1 MDLATLIG
9 VVVALI
15 IVFTVQILEGGS
27 PASIILIPSMLL
39 VFGGAFAAG
48 MAGGVLKDALGVGK
62 LLQKAFLAKV
72 APPNKLVDDIVKLA
86 ERARREGLLALE
98 DAVKTVEHP
107 FLKRG
112 LQLAIDGTDP
122 EELHDILHAE
132 VAAKKKADKAGM
144 KIFENMG
151 GYAPT
156 VGIIG
161 TVMGLVHV
169 LENLNKPETLGHS
182 IAAAFVATLW
192 GVLSANLIWLP
203 LAARLTRLSGIEAE
217 EMELVIDGVLAI
229 QAGSNPRLVAQK
241 LRSLLPPDAAK
252 AAEAAAA
259 AKTKKAA

>member
-1 MDLATLIG
+1 MDISTIVG
-9 VVVALI
+9 VVAALA
-15 IVFTVQILEGGS
+15 IVFVVQILEGGS
-27 PASIILIPSMLL
+27 PSSIILIPSMLL

-48 MAGGVLKDALGVGK
+48 MAGGVLKDATGIGK
-62 LLQKAFLAKV
+62 LLGKAFMAKV
-72 APPNKLVDDIVKLA
+72 APPTKLVDDIVKLA

-98 DAVKTVEHP
+98 DAVKTVTHP

-169 LENLNKPETLGHS
+169 LQNLSKPETLGES
-182 IAAAFVATLW
+182 ISAAFVATLW
-192 GVLSANLIWLP
+192 GVLSANLLWLP
-203 LAARLTRLSGIEAE
+203 IAARLARLSGIEAE
-217 EMELVIDGVLAI
+217 EMEMVIDGVLAI

-252 AAEAAAA
+252 AAEAAS
-259 AKTKKAA
+259 TKKAA

>member
-1 MDLATLIG
+1 MDISTIVG
-9 VVVALI
+9 VVAALV
-15 IVFTVQILEGGS
+15 IVFVVQILEGGS
-27 PASIILIPSMLL
+27 PASILLIPSIIL

-48 MAGGVLKDALGVGK
+48 MAGGVLKDATGAGK
-62 LLQKAFLAKV
+62 QLQKAFLAKV
-72 APPNKLVDDIVKLA
+72 TPPTQLVETVVKLA

-132 VAAKKKADKAGM
+132 VAAKKKADKAAA
-144 KIFENMG
+144 KLFENMG

-156 VGIIG
+156 IGIIG

-169 LENLNKPETLGHS
+169 LENLNQPETLGHS
-182 IAAAFVATLW
+182 ISAAFVATLW

-203 LAARLTRLSGIEAE
+203 VAARLNRLSNVEAE

-241 LRSLLPPDAAK
+241 LRSLLPPDEAKKADAAT
-252 AAEAAAA
+252 
-259 AKTKKAA
+259 TKKAA

>member
-1 MDLATLIG
+1 MDIATIVG

-15 IVFTVQILEGGS
+15 IVFVVQILEGGH
-27 PASIILIPSMLL
+27 PASIILIPAMVL
-39 VFGGAFAAG
+39 VFGGAFCAA
-48 MAGGVLKDALGVGK
+48 MAGGVLKDATGVGK
-62 LLQKAFLAKV
+62 LLKKAFLPKV
-72 APPNKLVDDIVKLA
+72 TPPNVLVDDIVKLA

-132 VAAKKKADKAGM
+132 VSAKKKADKTG
-144 KIFENMG
+144 KKFFENMG

-156 VGIIG
+156 IGIIG

-169 LENLNKPETLGHS
+169 LENLDKPETLGHS

-192 GVLSANLIWLP
+192 GVLSSNLMFLP
-203 LAARLTRLSGIEAE
+203 IAARLDRLSGIEAE

-241 LRSLLPPDAAK
+241 LRSLLPPDAAR
-252 AAEAAAA
+252 AADAAS
-259 AKTKKAA
+259 TKKAA

>member
-1 MDLATLIG
+1 MDISTIVG
-9 VVVALI
+9 VVASLA

-27 PASIILIPSMLL
+27 PSSILLIPSMLL
-39 VFGGAFAAG
+39 VFGGAFMAG
-48 MAGGVLKDALGVGK
+48 MAGGVLKDATGIGK
-62 LLQKAFLAKV
+62 QMQKAFLAKV
-72 APPNKLVDDIVKLA
+72 TPPTKLVDNIVKLA

-132 VAAKKKADKAGM
+132 IAAKKKADKAGS
-144 KIFENMG
+144 KLFENMG

-156 VGIIG
+156 IGIIG

-169 LENLNKPETLGHS
+169 LENLDKPETLGHS

-192 GVLSANLIWLP
+192 GVLSANLISLP
-203 LAARLTRLSGIEAE
+203 AAARLDRLSGIESD

-241 LRSLLPPDAAK
+241 LRSLLPPDAAA
-252 AAEAAAA
+252 AAEAAS
-259 AKTKKAA
+259 TKKAA

>member
-1 MDLATLIG
+1 MDISTLVG
-9 VVVALI
+9 VVVALV
-15 IVFTVQILEGGS
+15 IVFVVQALEGGS
-27 PASIILIPSMLL
+27 AASIILIPSMIL

-48 MAGGVLKDALGVGK
+48 MAGGVLRDATGVGK
-62 LLQKAFLAKV
+62 LLKKAFTAKV
-72 APPNKLVDDIVKLA
+72 APANMLVDDIVKLA

-132 VAAKKKADKAGM
+132 VAAKKKADKAGG
-144 KIFENMG
+144 KIFEQMG

-156 VGIIG
+156 IGIIG

-192 GVLSANLIWLP
+192 GVLSANVLWLP
-203 LAARLTRLSGIEAE
+203 LAARLARLSGIEAE

-241 LRSLLPPDAAK
+241 LRSLLPPDAAA
-252 AAEAAAA
+252 AAEAASQ
-259 AKTKKAA
+259 KKAA

>member
-1 MDLATLIG
+1 MDLATILG
-9 VVVALI
+9 VVIALI

-39 VFGGAFAAG
+39 VFGGAFCAA
-48 MAGGVLKDALGVGK
+48 MAGGILKDALGVGASLK
-62 LLQKAFLAKV
+62 KGFLPKV
-72 APPNKLVDDIVKLA
+72 APPNVLVDDIVKLA

-132 VAAKKKADKAGM
+132 VGAKKKADKAGK

-169 LENLNKPETLGHS
+169 LENLDKPETLGHS

-192 GVLSANLIWLP
+192 GVLSANLIFLP
-203 LAARLTRLSGIEAE
+203 MAARLDRLSGIEAE

-252 AAEAAAA
+252 AADAASS
-259 AKTKKAA
+259 KKAA

>member
-1 MDLATLIG
+1 MDISTIVRIIAALA
-9 VVVALI
+9 
-15 IVFTVQILEGGS
+15 IVFTVQILEGGR
-27 PASIILIPSMLL
+27 PASISLIPSILL

-48 MAGGVLKDALGVGK
+48 MAGAVLKDAVGGGK
-62 LLQKAFLAKV
+62 LLPKAFLAKV
-72 APPNKLVDDIVKLA
+72 APPNMLVEDIVKLA

-98 DAVKTVEHP
+98 DAVKTVDHP

-156 VGIIG
+156 IGIIG

-169 LENLNKPETLGHS
+169 LENLDKPDTLGHS

-192 GVLSANLIWLP
+192 GVLSANLLWLP
-203 LAARLTRLSGIEAE
+203 LAARLGRISGIEAE

-229 QAGSNPRLVAQK
+229 QSGSNPRLVAQK

-252 AAEAAAA
+252 AAEAAAV
-259 AKTKKAA
+259 KKAA

>member
-1 MDLATLIG
+1 MDLATILG

-15 IVFTVQILEGGS
+15 IVFVVQILEGGT
-27 PASIILIPSMLL
+27 PASIILIPSMVL
-39 VFGGAFAAG
+39 VFGGAFCAA
-48 MAGGVLKDALGVGK
+48 MAGGVLKDALGVGG
-62 LLQKAFLAKV
+62 LLKRAFLAKV
-72 APPNKLVDDIVKLA
+72 TPANVLVDDVVKLA

-132 VAAKKKADKAGM
+132 VGAKKKADKAG
-144 KIFENMG
+144 KKLFENMG

-169 LENLNKPETLGHS
+169 LENLDKPDTLGHS

-192 GVLSANLIWLP
+192 GVLSANLLFLP
-203 LAARLTRLSGIEAE
+203 MAARLDRLSGIEAE

-252 AAEAAAA
+252 AAEAAS
-259 AKTKKAA
+259 TKKAA

>member
-1 MDLATLIG
+1 MDISTIVG
-9 VVVALI
+9 VVVSLA

-27 PASIILIPSMLL
+27 PSSIILIPSMLL
-39 VFGGAFAAG
+39 VFGGAFMAG
-48 MAGGVLKDALGVGK
+48 MAGGVLKDATGIGK
-62 LLQKAFLAKV
+62 QLQKAFLAKV
-72 APPNKLVDDIVKLA
+72 TPPTTLVDNIVKLA

-132 VAAKKKADKAGM
+132 IAAKKKADKAGA
-144 KIFENMG
+144 KLFENMG

-156 VGIIG
+156 IGIIG

-169 LENLNKPETLGHS
+169 LANLNKPAGLGEAIS
-182 IAAAFVATLW
+182 AAFVATLW
-192 GVLSANLIWLP
+192 GVLTANLLWLP
-203 LAARLTRLSGIEAE
+203 LAARLSRLSGVEAE
-217 EMELVIDGVLAI
+217 EMELVVDGVLAI

-241 LRSLLPPDAAK
+241 LRSLLPPDEAK
-252 AAEAAAA
+252 KAEAAAT
-259 AKTKKAA
+259 TKKAA

>member
-1 MDLATLIG
+1 MDLATILG
-9 VVVALI
+9 VVIALI
-15 IVFTVQILEGGS
+15 IVFVVQILEGGHAS
-27 PASIILIPSMLL
+27 SIILIPSMVL
-39 VFGGAFAAG
+39 VFGGAFCAA
-48 MAGGVLKDALGVGK
+48 MAGGILKDALGVGG
-62 LLQKAFLAKV
+62 LLKKAFLPKV
-72 APPNKLVDDIVKLA
+72 IPPNELVDDIVKLA

-132 VAAKKKADKAGM
+132 VGAKKKADKAGK

-156 VGIIG
+156 IGIVG

-169 LENLNKPETLGHS
+169 LENLDKPDTLGHS

-192 GVLSANLIWLP
+192 GVLSANLMFLP
-203 LAARLTRLSGIEAE
+203 IAARLDRLSGIEAE

-252 AAEAAAA
+252 AAEAAS
-259 AKTKKAA
+259 TKKAA

>member
-1 MDLATLIG
+1 MDISTLVG

-15 IVFTVQILEGGS
+15 IVFVVQALEGGS
-27 PASIILIPSMLL
+27 AASIILIPSMIL

-48 MAGGVLKDALGVGK
+48 MAGGVLRDATGVGK
-62 LLQKAFLAKV
+62 LLKKAFTAKV
-72 APPNKLVDDIVKLA
+72 TPPNMLVDDIVKLA

-132 VAAKKKADKAGM
+132 VAAKKKADKSGG
-144 KIFENMG
+144 KIFEQMG

-156 VGIIG
+156 IGIIG

-169 LENLNKPETLGHS
+169 LENLDKPETLGHS

-192 GVLSANLIWLP
+192 GVLSANVIWLP
-203 LAARLTRLSGIEAE
+203 IAARLTRLSGLEAD

-241 LRSLLPPDAAK
+241 LRSLLPPDVAA
-252 AAEAAAA
+252 AAEAASQ
-259 AKTKKAA
+259 KKAA

>member
-1 MDLATLIG
+1 MDISTIVG
-9 VVVALI
+9 VVASLA

-27 PASIILIPSMLL
+27 PASIILIPSILL
-39 VFGGAFAAG
+39 VFGGAFMAG
-48 MAGGVLKDALGVGK
+48 MAGGVLKDTNGGGE
-62 LLQKAFLAKV
+62 LLQKAFRAKV
-72 APPNKLVDDIVKLA
+72 APPTKLVDDVVKLA

-132 VAAKKKADKAGM
+132 VAAKKKADKTGS

-156 VGIIG
+156 IGIIG

-169 LENLNKPETLGHS
+169 LENLDKPETLGHS

-192 GVLSANLIWLP
+192 GVLSANLLWLP
-203 LAARLTRLSGIEAE
+203 VAARLGRISGVECE
-217 EMELVIDGVLAI
+217 EMELAIEGVLAI
-229 QAGSNPRLVAQK
+229 QAGSNPRMVAQK
-241 LRSLLPPDAAK
+241 LRSLLPPDVAAK
-252 AAEAAAA
+252 AEP
-259 AKTKKAA
+259 KKAA

>member
-1 MDLATLIG
+1 MDIATIVG
-9 VVVALI
+9 VVAALI
-15 IVFTVQILEGGS
+15 IVFVVQVWEGGD
-27 PASIILIPSMLL
+27 PTSIILIPSMLL

-48 MAGGVLKDALGVGK
+48 MAGGVMKDAMGIGK

-72 APPNKLVDDIVKLA
+72 TPPNKLVEDVVKLA

-132 VAAKKKADKAGM
+132 VGAKKKADKAGM

-156 VGIIG
+156 IGIIG

-192 GVLSANLIWLP
+192 GVLSANVIWLP
-203 LAARLTRLSGIEAE
+203 LAARLNRLSGLEAE

-252 AAEAAAA
+252 AAEAAASN
-259 AKTKKAA
+259 KKAA